1 MKTLK
6 KKYIVNKKKTL
17 RKKREKKKIT
27 IRKKNKN
34 KRTIKKIGG
43 YPGNAPPVPQF
54 GNVNPNIRSEFVNNN
69 PLTDM
74 KTRGVTNAIP
84 SNAIPPEVNTP
95 QQNNPDRRELKH
107 IIPNMGTRG
116 ITSSV
121 LPEVSLDE
129 IAFPQQEHVWNKNT
143 VSKTAGTL
151 AAMAAGGIALGFSP
165 AVVLSSS
172 VHVAM
177 ANSAFQENPAGF
189 TATAITPMAEALHY
203 TGAYSAE
210 QINEAV
216 NFILNQVDPTFSA
229 NSYFDIR
236 EQNGYLRV
244 GTLNRINQGEVITDL
259 GYYETVNG
267 LVNGLFGHEAIVG
280 YNNYIQK
287 REQNNNG
294 QQNNYKNI
302 NLNGANSNV
311 RTNENIVLPS
321 MYSATIG
328 PSQIIDMTT
337 GETNTILNDTI
348 QNTSNAENLRSHLQ
362 AANAAASAAIQAAL
376 ERQSQRAEKNE
387 IKLKQFNENGQH
399 IIENLQKA
407 ETIRARRA
415 QQSEAEVNKY
425 NQEVAGPRVRAAQ
438 HKQQREQEA
447 ENISIVAQLIIDQQ
461 YIDAMPEFNNPETP
475 LEQQYDPRFGQQYAE
490 NLERFVTNAL
500 SVRQQ
505 PNFDANNIGDTSAIF
520 ATSAYILR
528 GIIGKLFRKSKAKL
542 DKTKDISKKNK
553 ITKLNRI
560 IKSHIEVENE
570 MITNHGINLRRPD
583 TLQLPEITNVPPQ
596 DIFQTIPIPIPT
608 AVNTYYTNPSYD
620 VYIASSDWS
629 PWSISPVLEII
640 MENNKEE
647 EDDTEPPP
655 LLEDEDGIVDSV
667 PMDTEQMDEESMDEE
682 SMDEEPRY
690 EEEPENMDSLQ
701 MDIEEEYPNISKF
714 LKIVNFSYNDQP
726 IIFEQLIQYVSNKE
740 NAELLEHVFQNYQG
754 DLDFIE
760 ENVIPNNEH
769 TKEERQEACQAVI
782 DRILQDSRN
791 TYSSSNTTDNYH
803 NYDILERQN
812 STTSNII
819 PTTQTTY
826 PIYNLTSTNQRVTV

>member
-6 KKYIVNKKKTL
+6 KKYRVNKKKTL

-27 IRKKNKN
+27 KRKKNKN
-34 KRTIKKIGG
+34 KTTIKKLGG
-43 YPGNAPPVPQF
+43 YPGNTPPVPQQWGNDNPITGRAF
-54 GNVNPNIRSEFVNNN
+54 GNNNQI
-69 PLTDM
+69 TAM
-74 KTRGVTNAIP
+74 ATRGITH
-84 SNAIPPEVNTP
+84 AIPPEVVTP
-95 QQNNPDRRELKH
+95 KQDIPVRQQLEH
-107 IIPNMGTRG
+107 ITPNKAMETRG
-116 ITSSV
+116 ITSPV
-121 LPEVSLDE
+121 LPVVSLDE
-129 IAFPQQEHVWNKNT
+129 IAFPQQQDFWNKNT

-165 AVVLSSS
+165 VVVLGSA
-172 VHVAM
+172 VPTAM

-189 TATAITPMAEALHY
+189 IATAITPIAETLFY
-203 TGAYSAE
+203 SGVYSAE
-210 QINEAV
+210 QINEAA
-216 NFILNQVDPTFSA
+216 NYLLNQADPTFSA
-229 NSYFDIR
+229 NRYFDIN
-236 EQNGYLRV
+236 EQNGNLRV
-244 GTLNRINQGEVITDL
+244 GTLDRIEGEVTDL
-259 GYYETVNG
+259 GFYESING
-267 LVNGLFGHEAIVG
+267 LINGLFGHGAIVG
-280 YNNYIQK
+280 YNNFIHE
-287 REQNNNG
+287 REQNNNAP
-294 QQNNYKNI
+294 NNNFENI
-302 NLNGANSNV
+302 NSNGANSNV
-311 RTNENIVLPS
+311 RINENIVLPS
-321 MYSATIG
+321 MFSATIG
-328 PSQIIDMTT
+328 LPEIIAMTT
-337 GETNTILNDTI
+337 GETNTILNDII
-348 QNTSNAENLRSHLQ
+348 QNTSNPETFRAQLS
-362 AANAAASAAIQAAL
+362 AANAAASAAIQAAM

-425 NQEVAGPRVRAAQ
+425 NQEVAGPRVRAIQNA
-438 HKQQREQEA
+438 QQREQEA
-447 ENISIVAQLIIDQQ
+447 ENQSIAAQVIIDQQ
-461 YIDAMPEFNNPETP
+461 YADAMPEFNNPETP

-500 SVRQQ
+500 SVRQE
-505 PNFDANNIGDTSAIF
+505 PNFNANNIGDTSAIF

-560 IKSHIEVENE
+560 IKSPIEVENE

-596 DIFQTIPIPIPT
+596 DVFHTIPIPIPT
-608 AVNTYYTNPSYD
+608 AVNTYYANPTYD

-629 PWSISPVLEII
+629 PWSVSPVLEII

-647 EDDTEPPP
+647 EDDSEPPP
-655 LLEDEDGIVDSV
+655 LMEDEDGIVDSV

-701 MDIEEEYPNISKF
+701 MDIEQEYPYISKF

-726 IIFEQLIQYVSNKE
+726 NISEELIQYVSNKE
-740 NAELLEHVFQNYQG
+740 NAEVLEQVLQNYQG
-754 DLDFIE
+754 DFDFIE
-760 ENVIPNNEH
+760 ENVIPNNKH
-769 TKEERQEACQAVI
+769 TKEERQEACQAFIVQ
-782 DRILQDSRN
+782 ILQDNKN

-803 NYDILERQN
+803 NHDILERQN

>member
-1 MKTLK
+1 MKTFKKKIEINTYKKKTKKNNLK
-6 KKYIVNKKKTL
+6 KKKKST
-17 RKKREKKKIT
+17 RK
-27 IRKKNKN
+27 KKNK
-34 KRTIKKIGG
+34 KTEKKTGG
-43 YPGNAPPVPQF
+43 S
-54 GNVNPNIRSEFVNNN
+54 PNGPINN
-69 PLTDM
+69 P
-74 KTRGVTNAIP
+74 GPI
-84 SNAIPPEVNTP
+84 SNLGNINLVHQEIN
-95 QQNNPDRRELKH
+95 
-107 IIPNMGTRG
+107 TRG
-116 ITSSV
+116 ITPAV
-121 LPEVSLDE
+121 LPEVPLNE
-129 IAFPQQEHVWNKNT
+129 LAFPQAEFWSKST
-143 VSKTAGTL
+143 VSKTAGTF
-151 AAMAAGGIALGFSP
+151 AAMAAGGVALGFSP
-165 AVVLSSS
+165 VVILSSALPA
-172 VHVAM
+172 AM
-177 ANSAFQENPAGF
+177 ANRAYQENPAGF
-189 TATAITPMAEALHY
+189 IATAITPMAEALL
-203 TGAYSAE
+203 YSGVYSGE
-210 QINEAV
+210 QINEAA
-216 NFILNQVDPTFSA
+216 NYLLNQADPTFSA
-229 NSYFDIR
+229 NRYFDIN
-236 EQNGYLRV
+236 EQDGFIRV
-244 GTLNRINQGEVITDL
+244 GTLDRVNAGEDIRDF
-259 GYYETVNG
+259 GFFEAMNGIVNN
-267 LVNGLFGHEAIVG
+267 VFGHDEAIVG
-280 YNNYIQK
+280 VHNFIHE
-287 REQNNNG
+287 REQNNNA
-294 QQNNYKNI
+294 QQNNFENI

-311 RTNENIVLPS
+311 RINENIVLPS
-321 MYSATIG
+321 MFSATIG
-328 PSQIIDMTT
+328 LPEIIAMNI
-337 GETNTILNDTI
+337 GETNALLNDVL
-348 QNTSNAENLRSHLQ
+348 QNMSEPETFRAQLSG
-362 AANAAASAAIQAAL
+362 ANAADSAAARQAAM
-376 ERQSQRAEKNE
+376 ERQPQRAEKNE

-447 ENISIVAQLIIDQQ
+447 DNIGIVAQIIIDQQ

-500 SVRQQ
+500 SVRRQ

-560 IKSHIEVENE
+560 IKSSIEVENE

-596 DIFQTIPIPIPT
+596 DVFHTIPIPIPT
-608 AVNTYYTNPSYD
+608 AVNTYYANPTYD

-647 EDDTEPPP
+647 EDDSEPPP
-655 LLEDEDGIVDSV
+655 LMEDEDGIVDSV

-682 SMDEEPRY
+682 SRY

-701 MDIEEEYPNISKF
+701 MDIEQEYPYISKF

-726 IIFEQLIQYVSNKE
+726 NISEELIQYVSNKE
-740 NAELLEHVFQNYQG
+740 KAELLEQVLQTYQG
-754 DLDFIE
+754 DFDFIE
-760 ENVIPNNEH
+760 ENVIPNNKY

-782 DRILQDSRN
+782 DQILQDIRN

-803 NYDILERQN
+803 NSDILERQN
-812 STTSNII
+812 STTSNSI